1 MEVMNL
7 LRAAGYLKIALVGL
21 EAAGAA
27 RPRRAVT
34 AAALPAP
41 ERMTGARTLLWAAAA
56 ALAVTAHAGALA
68 WALRQPR
75 PVSIEPDPAPAV
87 MINLEPALV
96 APEAP
101 VEALAADSMDAPEI
115 ETSMPEIAALDR
127 PRRRPTC
134 PSSRS

>member
-1 MEVMNL
+1 M
-7 LRAAGYLKIALVGL
+7 
-21 EAAGAA
+21 
-27 RPRRAVT
+27 T

-56 ALAVTAHAGALA
+56 TLAVTAHAGALA

-87 MINLEPALV
+87 MIDLEPAMV

-101 VEALAADSMDAPEI
+101 VEAIAADSMDAPEI
-115 ETSMPEIAALDR
+115 ETNMPEIAALE
-127 PRRRPTC
+127 PPPTPPDVPVEPILTQTPDALPAAEPP
-134 PSSRS
+134 PSCRSR